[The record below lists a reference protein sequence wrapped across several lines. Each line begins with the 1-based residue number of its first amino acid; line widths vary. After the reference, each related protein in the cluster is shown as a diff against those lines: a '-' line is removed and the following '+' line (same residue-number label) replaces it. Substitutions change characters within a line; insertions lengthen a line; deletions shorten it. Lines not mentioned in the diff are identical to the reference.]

1 MIENLN
7 VWLRYETD
15 VELKIT
21 VNNMLKTSTEKIG
34 NMKDQIGNVSREKE
48 TVRTN
53 QMEMLKNKI
62 Q

>member
-53 QMEMLKNKI
+53 QMEMLENKI

>member
-1 MIENLN
+1 M
-7 VWLRYETD
+7 
-15 VELKIT
+15 ELKIT